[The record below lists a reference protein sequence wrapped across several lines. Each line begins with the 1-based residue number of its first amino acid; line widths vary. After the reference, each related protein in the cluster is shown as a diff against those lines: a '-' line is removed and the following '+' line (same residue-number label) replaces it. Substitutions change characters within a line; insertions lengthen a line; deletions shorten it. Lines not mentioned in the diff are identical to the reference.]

1 MKRLSLIAALL
12 ACGLVPAASA
22 HTTALHL
29 VKVGHFDAPV
39 YATSTPADPS
49 AMFVVEQQGRIRRL
63 AHGRVSTF
71 LDIRGLVAY
80 GGEQGL
86 LSLAFDPGYAQNRF
100 YYVAYT
106 GKNGDDMV
114 VRYGPG
120 GPHTLL
126 AVPDPAPNH
135 NGGQLQFGPDGD
147 LYWSNGD
154 AGGEGDP
161 YNVGQNLGKKF
172 ARIMKLNV
180 HRAGAKWL
188 LVAYGLRNPWR
199 FSFDSGGNLYIADV
213 GQDHWEEIDYLPHGF
228 RGIANFGWPHWEG
241 NHLFRAN
248 VPLAKT
254 GRYVRPV
261 AEYSH
266 ELGCA
271 VIGGYVWQGR
281 YVFGD
286 ACSGTVFSL
295 KMVRGRA
302 TTIRREAPK
311 IEGLSAFGLDAGGRL
326 YAMSSASG
334 NLYRVS

>member
-1 MKRLSLIAALL
+1 
-12 ACGLVPAASA
+12 
-22 HTTALHL
+22 
-29 VKVGHFDAPV
+29 
-39 YATSTPADPS
+39 
-49 AMFVVEQQGRIRRL
+49 
-63 AHGRVSTF
+63 
-71 LDIRGLVAY
+71 
-80 GGEQGL
+80 
-86 LSLAFDPGYAQNRF
+86 
-100 YYVAYT
+100 
-106 GKNGDDMV
+106 
-114 VRYGPG
+114 
-120 GPHTLL
+120 
-126 AVPDPAPNH
+126 
-135 NGGQLQFGPDGD
+135 
-147 LYWSNGD
+147 
-154 AGGEGDP
+154 
-161 YNVGQNLGKKF
+161 
-172 ARIMKLNV
+172 
-180 HRAGAKWL
+180 
-188 LVAYGLRNPWR
+188 
-199 FSFDSGGNLYIADV
+199 
-213 GQDHWEEIDYLPHGF
+213 
-228 RGIANFGWPHWEG
+228 
-241 NHLFRAN
+241 